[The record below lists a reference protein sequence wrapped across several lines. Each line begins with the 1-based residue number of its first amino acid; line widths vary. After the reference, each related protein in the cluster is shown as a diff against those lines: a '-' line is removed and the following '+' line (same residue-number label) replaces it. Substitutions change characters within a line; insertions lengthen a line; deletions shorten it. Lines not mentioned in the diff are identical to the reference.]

1 MPQLDEEFQAIIA
14 QGSPAT
20 AAGDR
25 VYAMRAPQSS
35 TTLPRITYQRI
46 TTSPETSL
54 TGSSRLD
61 SVRIQVDCWAKTFL
75 GAAALGDQVRR
86 LLEADTKFKPLCQA
100 ITDFH
105 EPENDLF
112 RRSMDFRCWEHL
124 EG

>member
-1 MPQLDEEFQAIIA
+1 MPQLDEEFQAILA

-20 AAGDR
+20 AAGER

-35 TTLPRITYQRI
+35 TVLPRITYQRI

-54 TGSSRLD
+54 SGSSNLD
-61 SVRIQVDCWAKTFL
+61 AVRIQVDCWARTFL
-75 GAAALGDQVRR
+75 GAVALAAQARG
-86 LLEADTKFKPLCQA
+86 LLEADTKFKPLCQG

-105 EPENDLF
+105 EPETDLF

-124 EG
+124 ER

>member
-1 MPQLDEEFQAIIA
+1 MPQLDQEFRALLA
-14 QGSPAT
+14 EGSPIT
-20 AAGDR
+20 AAGTR
-25 VYAMRAPQSS
+25 VWAIRAPQNDQ
-35 TTLPRITYQRI
+35 TLPRVTYQRI
-46 TTSPETSL
+46 STTPETHLS
-54 TGSSRLD
+54 GSARLD

-75 GAAALGDQVRR
+75 AAAALADQVRT
-86 LLEADTKFKPLCQA
+86 LLESDTKFKPLCQA

>member
-1 MPQLDEEFQAIIA
+1 MPQLDEEFPALLS
-14 QGSPAT
+14 QGSPIT
-20 AAGDR
+20 AAGTR
-25 VYAMRAPQSS
+25 VHWLRTPQSV
-35 TTLPRITYQRI
+35 TEYPRITLQRI

-54 TGSSRLD
+54 SGSSRLD
-61 SVRIQVDCWAKTFL
+61 NVRIQVDCWARNFS
-75 GAAALGDQVRR
+75 GAVALAAQARA
-86 LLEADTKFKPLCQA
+86 LLEADTKFKPLCQG